1 MLGRMADLLVI
12 AAVRDGFR
20 FKTTRVPTRPLTPKE
35 KTMAE
40 QSTSDELTR
49 VEDEEEET
57 EILYKFRSQVA
68 RMYEQAGRRT
78 LEGMLMSTYIPD
90 SAR

>member
-1 MLGRMADLLVI
+1 
-12 AAVRDGFR
+12 
-20 FKTTRVPTRPLTPKE
+20 
-35 KTMAE
+35 MAE